1 MELKLIQKW
10 LLNKIDE
17 FKKKKKERSS
27 EITLTHHLFTMK
39 INHRYI
45 HPKHM

>member
-17 FKKKKKERSS
+17 FKKKKGKKQWNHSYASS
-27 EITLTHHLFTMK
+27 LHYENKPLL
-39 INHRYI
+39 
-45 HPKHM
+45 HPP